1 MKTETFISKRSDC
14 KILIYPYM
22 DNKSEVLSNSF
33 VPFCLTSSEY
43 NKKSFIWTSEESMT
57 KK

>member
-22 DNKSEVLSNSF
+22 DNKGEVLSNCF
-33 VPFCLTSSEY
+33 VPFCLTSREY
-43 NKKSFIWTSEESMT
+43 NKETFV
-57 KK
+57 